1 MCENE
6 IFIRVRLQKHLCEE
20 IRKELVRSTLNSK
33 TSFSL
38 SLLLTIELFKTVD
51 GEWLN
56 CAEAAENGF
65 SYGLNRPIALW

>member
-51 GEWLN
+51 GE
-56 CAEAAENGF
+56 
-65 SYGLNRPIALW
+65 